1 MRLEIECE
9 PESLYKG
16 IAALRPLLEKAAEAA
31 VDTEC
36 PPCETGVRL
45 LLTDDEH
52 IHTMNREYRGVD
64 RATDVLSFPTVFYKN
79 GKTARDSERALRR
92 EYDDELGVCMLG
104 DIVISLEHAKAQA
117 EEYGH
122 SVDRETAYLLT
133 HGMFHVMGY
142 DHMEEDEKRR
152 MRMMEEKALNSIGM
166 GRVTDEELV
175 ALAKDAMKN
184 SYSPYSKYRVG
195 ACILAKSGKVYQ
207 GCNIEN
213 ASYGATNCAERTAL
227 FKAVSEGEREFTAI
241 AIAGDKS
248 LPWPCGIC
256 RQALSEFAPDLRVI
270 VACGDERD
278 SLPLNVLLPHDFSPR
293 SGTLEIL
300 GKD

>member
-1 MRLEIECE
+1 MRLEIECM
-9 PESLYKG
+9 PESLSERLEK
-16 IAALRPLLEKAAEAA
+16 LRPLLERAAQAA
-31 VDTEC
+31 VDAEG

-45 LLTDDEH
+45 LLTDDHH
-52 IHTMNREYRGVD
+52 IHAMNREYRGVD
-64 RATDVLSFPTVFYKN
+64 RATDVLSFPSVFYKN

-92 EYDDELGVCMLG
+92 EYDDALGVYMLG
-104 DIVISLEHAKAQA
+104 DIVISLEHARVQA

-122 SVDRETAYLLT
+122 STDRETAYLLT

-142 DHMEEDEKRR
+142 DHMAEDEQRR
-152 MRMMEEKALNSIGM
+152 MRTMEEKALNSIGM

-175 ALAKDAMKN
+175 ALAKDAMQN
-184 SYSPYSKYRVG
+184 SYAPYSKYRVG
-195 ACILAKSGKVYQ
+195 ACILAASGKVYQ

-227 FKAVSEGEREFTAI
+227 FKAVSEGEREFRAI
-241 AIAGDKS
+241 AIAADKS

-278 SLPLNVLLPHDFSPR
+278 SLPLSVLLPHDFSPR
-293 SGTLEIL
+293 SGTLEML

>member
-1 MRLEIECE
+1 MRLEIECV
-9 PESLYKG
+9 PESLSERMEM
-16 IAALRPLLEKAAEAA
+16 LRPLLERAAQAA
-31 VDTEC
+31 VDAEC

-45 LLTDDEH
+45 LLTDDKH
-52 IHTMNREYRGVD
+52 IHAMNREYRGVD
-64 RATDVLSFPTVFYKN
+64 RATDVLSFPSVSYKN

-92 EYDDELGVCMLG
+92 EYDDALGVCVLG
-104 DIVISLEHAKAQA
+104 DIVISLEHARAQA

-122 SVDRETAYLLT
+122 STDRETAYLLT

-142 DHMEEDEKRR
+142 DHMADDEKRR
-152 MRMMEEKALNSIGM
+152 MRTMEEKALNSIGM

-184 SYSPYSKYRVG
+184 SYAPYSKYRVG
-195 ACILAKSGKVYQ
+195 ACILAASGKVYQ

-241 AIAGDKS
+241 AIAADKS

-278 SLPLNVLLPHDFSPR
+278 SLPLSVLLPHDFSPR
-293 SGTLEIL
+293 SGTLEML

>member
-9 PESLYKG
+9 PESLYQG
-16 IAALRPLLEKAAEAA
+16 ISALRPLLERAAEAA
-31 VDTEC
+31 VRAEC
-36 PPCETGVRL
+36 PPFETGVRL

-52 IHTMNREYRGVD
+52 IHAMNREYRGVD
-64 RATDVLSFPTVFYKN
+64 RATDVLSFPTVSYKN

-241 AIAGDKS
+241 AIAADKS

-293 SGTLEIL
+293 SGTLEML

>member
-9 PESLYKG
+9 PESLYQG
-16 IAALRPLLEKAAEAA
+16 ISALCPLLERAAEAA
-31 VDTEC
+31 VSAEC
-36 PPCETGVRL
+36 PPFETGVRL

-52 IHTMNREYRGVD
+52 IHAMNREYRGVD
-64 RATDVLSFPTVFYKN
+64 RATDVLSFPTVSYKN

-122 SVDRETAYLLT
+122 SADRETAYLLT

-213 ASYGATNCAERTAL
+213 ASYGVTNCAERTAL

-241 AIAGDKS
+241 AIAADKS

-293 SGTLEIL
+293 SGTLEML

>member
-9 PESLYKG
+9 PESLYQG
-16 IAALRPLLEKAAEAA
+16 ISALRPLLERAAEAA
-31 VDTEC
+31 VRAEC
-36 PPCETGVRL
+36 PPFETGVRL

-64 RATDVLSFPTVFYKN
+64 RATDVLSFPTVSYKN

-142 DHMEEDEKRR
+142 DHIEENEKRR

-241 AIAGDKS
+241 AIAADKS

-293 SGTLEIL
+293 SGTLEML

>member
-9 PESLYKG
+9 PESLYQG
-16 IAALRPLLEKAAEAA
+16 ISALRPLLEKAAEAA
-31 VDTEC
+31 VRAEC
-36 PPCETGVRL
+36 PPFETGVRL

-52 IHTMNREYRGVD
+52 IHAMNREYRGVD
-64 RATDVLSFPTVFYKN
+64 RATDVLSFPTVSYKN

-142 DHMEEDEKRR
+142 DHMEEEEKRR

-241 AIAGDKS
+241 AIAADKS

-293 SGTLEIL
+293 SGTLEML

>member
-9 PESLYKG
+9 PESLYQG
-16 IAALRPLLEKAAEAA
+16 ISALRPLLERAAEAA
-31 VDTEC
+31 VRAEC
-36 PPCETGVRL
+36 PPFETGVRL

-52 IHTMNREYRGVD
+52 IHAMNREYRGVD
-64 RATDVLSFPTVFYKN
+64 RATDVLSFPTVSYKN

-241 AIAGDKS
+241 AIAADKS

-270 VACGDERD
+270 VVCGDERD

-293 SGTLEIL
+293 SGTLEML